1 MDYTFDA
8 GPAVRGIVLDG
19 IERDRDAFALSPAQ
33 LGWLAQ
39 QLRAAGNRW
48 VVVVSHA
55 PLARSASG
63 RAALALLDRDRHVV
77 AALSGDT
84 HKNRIAPRRTAAGG
98 YWLISTGS
106 LADWPMQARM
116 LRLVRTA
123 DGGVA
128 LQTWMLDT
136 AGGPASLPGIARQLA
151 FLDAQGGRPQGFRGT
166 RRDRNAVLYLPR
178 L

>member
-8 GPAVRGIVLDG
+8 GPSVRGIVLDG
-19 IERDRDAFALSPAQ
+19 IAATRRASRSAPPSSA
-33 LGWLAQ
+33 GCAQ

-48 VVVVSHA
+48 VVVVAHQ

-84 HKNRIAPRRTAAGG
+84 HNNRIAPRRTAAGG

-116 LRLVRTA
+116 LRVRATA
-123 DGGVA
+123 GGGAV
-128 LQTWMLDT
+128 LETWMLDT
-136 AGGPASLPGIARQLA
+136 GARPAARHRPPARLPRRP
-151 FLDAQGGRPQGFRGT
+151 GRPPAGLARRT
-166 RRDRNAVLYLPR
+166 RSDRNVRLYLP
-178 L
+178 